1 MLPKVHLTSHS
12 RVSGSRCMTTPLW
25 LSGSPRSILY
35 TSSVYSCHLFLI
47 SPVSV
52 FYCAQAGGKCSLDV
66 YHFLEEISS
75 LSHSIS
81 FFYFCA
87 FVHLRRLSYC
97 SLLFSGTLH
106 SVGYIFSLLPSL
118 SSAVCEACLDN
129 HFAYLHFFFFGMVLV
144 PASCTMLRTSVH
156 NSSGILS
163 TRSNPLNL
171 FVTSTV

>member
-25 LSGSPRSILY
+25 LSGSPRSFLY

-106 SVGYIFSLLPSL
+106 SVGYIFPFLLCLSLLLFSQ
-118 SSAVCEACLDN
+118 
-129 HFAYLHFFFFGMVLV
+129 
-144 PASCTMLRTSVH
+144 
-156 NSSGILS
+156 
-163 TRSNPLNL
+163 L
-171 FVTSTV
+171 FVRPPQTTSLPSCISFSLDGFGHHLLYYVINLHP

>member
-25 LSGSPRSILY
+25 LSGSPRSFLY

-106 SVGYIFSLLPSL
+106 SVGYIFPFLLCLSLL
-118 SSAVCEACLDN
+118 
-129 HFAYLHFFFFGMVLV
+129 
-144 PASCTMLRTSVH
+144 
-156 NSSGILS
+156 SSGICKAFRLS
-163 TRSNPLNL
+163 FCLLAFLFLWDGFGPCLLYNVMNL
-171 FVTSTV
+171 GP